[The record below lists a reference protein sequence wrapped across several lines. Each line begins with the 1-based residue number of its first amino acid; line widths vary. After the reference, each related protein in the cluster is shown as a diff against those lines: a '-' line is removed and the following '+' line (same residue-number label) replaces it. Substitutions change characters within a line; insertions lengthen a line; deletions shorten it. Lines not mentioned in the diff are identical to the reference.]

1 MNKLNGLKP
10 QKVFEYFEK
19 ISSIPRGSGDTKKIS
34 EFCVEFAKEHNL
46 EYYHDSSNNVII
58 YKNATKGYED
68 SPAVILQ
75 GHLDMV
81 CQKDEG
87 VNKDFEK
94 DGLDIYIDG
103 DFIKAKGTTLGADNG
118 IAVAY
123 ALAILDSDELQHPKL
138 EAVFTT
144 DEEIGMLGAIDL
156 DMSRLSGRRM
166 INMDM
171 EGEGTL
177 TVSCAGGSDFGV
189 NVAVDRKSIMSKAV
203 SVTLRG
209 LKGGHSG
216 VEINSGRVNANVL
229 MARLLQKIK
238 DCEGFCI
245 ESFDG
250 GDKGNAIPLLSNAI
264 FVADDIDMVYR
275 EINSYA
281 GVIKDEISLRE
292 PDFVFDINI
301 LEEKERNVIEQQ
313 LSKKLVYLVLCA
325 PNGVVDMSKEID
337 NLVETSLNLGI
348 LKTEEEKIFI
358 LHTLRSN
365 KKSALTFM
373 EDKLKTFYECIDC
386 EINTGGHYPPWEFNN
401 KSVMQG
407 IYQETAKG
415 ILGFTPE
422 CVAIHAGLECGV
434 FSSALDGLDCISIGP
449 DMFDIHTTKETL
461 DIHSTERMYNLV
473 CQVLKK
479 CK

>member
-46 EYYHDSSNNVII
+46 EYYQDSSNNVII

-123 ALAILDSDELQHPKL
+123 ALAVLDSDEIQHPKL

-171 EGEGTL
+171 EGEETI
-177 TVSCAGGSDFGV
+177 TISCAGGSDFAV
-189 NVAVDRKSIMSKAV
+189 NIPLERKKVRKEAISVAV
-203 SVTLRG
+203 RG

-229 MARLLQKIK
+229 MARILQKVK
-238 DCEGFCI
+238 DYEGFCL
-245 ESFDG
+245 EDYSG
-250 GDKGNAIPLLSNAI
+250 GDKGNAIPLLCKSV
-264 FVADDIDMVYR
+264 FVADDIKKAY
-275 EINSYA
+275 ECLTSYA
-281 GVIKDEISLRE
+281 QIIKEEISSRE
-292 PDFVFDINI
+292 PDFTFEINI
-301 LEEKERNVIEQQ
+301 LDNDERMVIAEE
-313 LSKKLVYLVLCA
+313 LSRKLVYIVLCA
-325 PNGVVDMSKEID
+325 PNGVVDMSREID

-348 LKTEEEKIFI
+348 LKTENDNITI

-365 KKSALTFM
+365 KKSAMKFM
-373 EDKLKTFYECIDC
+373 EDKLRTYYECVDC
-386 EINTGGHYPPWEFNN
+386 QITTGGHYPPWEFNSR
-401 KSVMQG
+401 SVMQG
-407 IYQETAKG
+407 LYCETAKD

-422 CVAIHAGLECGV
+422 RMAIHAGLECGV
-434 FSSALDGLDCISIGP
+434 FSSALEGLDCISIGP
-449 DMFDIHTTKETL
+449 DMYDIHTTSERL
-461 DIHSTERMYNLV
+461 NIHSAKRMYEVV
-473 CQVLKK
+473 CEVLKK